1 MRLSVHLVLR
11 WGATVLR
18 ATRLSP
24 PRGFALGDG
33 GDWML
38 PAGALGA
45 PRLELLGVRDGRV
58 FLSPHPGAPRAPVI
72 LREGSRERVQLG
84 ALRIDVEVDRVA
96 AVSGVAWRPALGSLR
111 HPLASAALHALLL
124 GALRG
129 FAPSAA
135 SGSIDATEA
144 REGIAL
150 MTGLLARSDAQ
161 DGRPR
166 DPHVD
171 GDLQATGSRD
181 DARTPGGAGRPA
193 QSEEGALGSAVARTA
208 RGRVGVLGP
217 HDAIDPRLARESEP
231 IEMIW
236 DRIGMDRVPMPDPD
250 APVAPWGRVLSHGTE
265 EASARAPMWG
275 GAIEDALGLG
285 GLGLSG
291 TGEGGGFHAAAI
303 GLGDP
308 RLGEGAGTGS
318 SGMSGLG
325 HGYGACGC
333 GEGISEGHGRLGGS
347 HVVRPARLRTA
358 AVTVRGRLPAEAIQR
373 VVRANE
379 GRFRACY
386 ERGLDR
392 QPGLRGRVATKL
404 VIARDGSVPVA
415 VDAGSDLPDGAVVS
429 CIARAF
435 ESLSFPPPEDGV
447 VTVVYPFSLAPD

>member
-1 MRLSVHLVLR
+1 VLATRLSVHLILR
-11 WGATVLR
+11 WGDTVLR

-24 PRGFALGDG
+24 PRSFALGVG
-33 GDWML
+33 GDWVL
-38 PAGALGA
+38 PAAALGA

-58 FLSPHPGAPRAPVI
+58 LLSTQPDEPRAPVM
-72 LREGSRERVQLG
+72 LCEGSRERVQLG
-84 ALRIDVEVDRVA
+84 ALCIDVHVDRVEA
-96 AVSGVAWRPALGSLR
+96 FSGLGWRPALGSLR
-111 HPLASAALHALLL
+111 HPLASSGLHALLL
-124 GALRG
+124 GALGG

-135 SGSIDATEA
+135 SGSIDAAEA

-150 MTGLLARSDAQ
+150 MTGMLARSDAQ
-161 DGRPR
+161 NGRAR
-166 DPHVD
+166 DPPVD
-171 GDLQATGSRD
+171 GDLQSTGSRD
-181 DARTPGGAGRPA
+181 DARAPGGTGRPA
-193 QSEEGALGSAVARTA
+193 QSEEGALGSATARVT

-217 HDAIDPRLARESEP
+217 RDAIDPRLAREFEP
-231 IEMIW
+231 IEMVW

-250 APVAPWGRVLSHGTE
+250 APVAPWGRVLSHGTDA
-265 EASARAPMWG
+265 ASARAPMWG

-291 TGEGGGFHAAAI
+291 TGEGGGFQAAAI
-303 GLGDP
+303 GLGEL

-318 SGMSGLG
+318 SGVSGPG
-325 HGYGACGC
+325 QGYGACGC
-333 GEGISEGHGRLGGS
+333 GRGRLGES
-347 HVVRPARLRTA
+347 HAVRSPRLRA
-358 AVTVRGRLPAEAIQR
+358 EPVTVRGRLPAEAIQR

-447 VTVVYPFSLAPD
+447 VTVVYPFALAPD